1 MLKEIKLPEI
11 SENVNSADII
21 SVMVKKGDVV
31 DVDQS
36 LLEVETDK
44 ASFDVPSTDKG
55 TVVEVLVKAND
66 TINVGQIIIK
76 IDTDSAT
83 QQKPQE
89 VTPEPEA
96 TQEEPRKSEMEEVQV
111 AETAVIQERVS
122 VEPVLNVSD
131 AQPPQPETSGA
142 PASPTVRRFARE
154 LGVDII
160 SISGTGPGGRISQDD
175 IKKHVK
181 SVLTQPSAV
190 PEGAVSPPLPDFAK
204 WGEIERE
211 KMSTVRKI
219 TAQLMGHAWTTI
231 PHVTQFDAA
240 DITDMNSFI
249 KKYGKHVEQTGGKL
263 TITAII
269 LKIVA
274 QALKTFP
281 KFNTSIDMQS
291 NELIYKKYYNISIAV
306 DTGRGLLVPVIRD
319 VDSKSIKE
327 LSLELIDIAERTRN
341 KKIDPADLE
350 DGTFTISNQGGIGG
364 TQFTPIVY
372 WPQAAIIGI
381 SRSKLE
387 PVHNGESFE
396 PRMVLPLSLSYDH
409 RIIDGADAARFLR
422 WIKEALEQP
431 ILLVFE

>member
-11 SENVNSADII
+11 SENVSSADII

-66 TINVGQIIIK
+66 TINVGQVIIK

-89 VTPEPEA
+89 ETPEPEA
-96 TQEEPRKSEMEEVQV
+96 AQEKPQKSETEEVP
-111 AETAVIQERVS
+111 AESEVVQEPVS
-122 VEPVLNVSD
+122 VEPVLDDSD
-131 AQPPQPETSGA
+131 AQPPQLEISGT

-154 LGVDII
+154 LGVDIK
-160 SISGTGPGGRISQDD
+160 SVSGTGPGGRISQDD
-175 IKKHVK
+175 VKKHVK
-181 SVLTQPSAV
+181 SVLTQPSAL
-190 PEGAVSPPLPDFAK
+190 PGGAVSPSLPDFAK

-211 KMSTVRKI
+211 KLSTVRKI
-219 TAQLMGHAWTTI
+219 TAQMMGHAWTTI

-249 KKYGKHVEQTGGKL
+249 KKYGKRVEQAGGKL

-281 KFNTSIDMQS
+281 KFNSSIDMQS

-306 DTGRGLLVPVIRD
+306 DTERGLLVPVIRD

-341 KKIDPADLE
+341 KKIGPVDLE
-350 DGTFTISNQGGIGG
+350 GGTFTISNQGGIGG